1 MAMTHHAWP
10 RKRADMAVA
19 DRPIELSEDVLEE
32 LREWQGAAIEAV
44 RNFAKSVDKTLE
56 RQSPSEAEQVV
67 DSALKMA
74 DRLVETQYS
83 FLKKV
88 VESAGTSLGA
98 SAATK

>member
-1 MAMTHHAWP
+1 MP
-10 RKRADMAVA
+10 VV

-32 LREWQGAAIEAV
+32 LREGQEAAIEAV

-56 RQSPSEAEQVV
+56 GQSTSEAEQIV

-88 VESAGTSLGA
+88 VESAGASLGA
-98 SAATK
+98 SAAAK

>member
-1 MAMTHHAWP
+1 
-10 RKRADMAVA
+10 MAVA
-19 DRPIELSEDVLEE
+19 DRPIEMSEEVLEE
-32 LREWQGAAIEAV
+32 LKEGQEAAIEAI

-56 RQSPSEAEQVV
+56 GRESPSEAEQIV

-74 DRLVETQYS
+74 DKLVETQYS

-98 SAATK
+98 SAETK